1 MKQKIFILVLSII
14 FAPAVWAQDVKAEM
28 QNVKDNSNN
37 SFIDRMMLNLDFG
50 TALYKQK
57 ERQVMSFGADL
68 GFKITKKF
76 YMFATAER
84 MLALYDNPENS
95 YLSTTNLGGGL
106 GYTLGRVGY
115 IDIDLY
121 GKVGASVGHTDW
133 KNVTYDARLMFRIKR
148 CKLINVNVSIGYR
161 HINSRTSGIDNY
173 NGVFGTIGFG
183 F

>member
-68 GFKITKKF
+68 GFIVKSK
-76 YMFATAER
+76 
-84 MLALYDNPENS
+84 
-95 YLSTTNLGGGL
+95 
-106 GYTLGRVGY
+106 
-115 IDIDLY
+115 
-121 GKVGASVGHTDW
+121 
-133 KNVTYDARLMFRIKR
+133 
-148 CKLINVNVSIGYR
+148 
-161 HINSRTSGIDNY
+161 
-173 NGVFGTIGFG
+173 
-183 F
+183 